1 MPSYVSAAPQER
13 KVIIISTVRSSR
25 EFVEYDLKHTLGF
38 VANPRRFNG
47 MYPRLV
53 YSLIFVLI
61 CDSFTVAVTR
71 AQALLIVVGDPSVLA
86 LDPLWRSFLNYVYN
100 HGGWKGPPPP
110 WDTNA
115 AVDATGGYQE
125 RMVGSALVDMNE
137 FARRMEMLTL
147 NGVAASGA
155 ADEDDIDVNVDR
167 PWRDVE

>member
-1 MPSYVSAAPQER
+1 M
-13 KVIIISTVRSSR
+13 IIISTVRSSR

-47 MYPRLV
+47 TCSCTVSTTIY
-53 YSLIFVLI
+53 VLR
-61 CDSFTVAVTR
+61 CKPLQVAVTC
-71 AQALLIVVGDPSVLA
+71 AQALLVVVSDPNVLA
-86 LDPLWRSFLNYVYN
+86 LDPLWCSFLNYVYKC
-100 HGGWKGPPPP
+100 GGWKGPPPQ

-115 AVDATGGYQE
+115 EVDETSAYQQ

-147 NGVAASGA
+147 NGMSAS
-155 ADEDDIDVNVDR
+155 DTDNEDDMDVNVDR